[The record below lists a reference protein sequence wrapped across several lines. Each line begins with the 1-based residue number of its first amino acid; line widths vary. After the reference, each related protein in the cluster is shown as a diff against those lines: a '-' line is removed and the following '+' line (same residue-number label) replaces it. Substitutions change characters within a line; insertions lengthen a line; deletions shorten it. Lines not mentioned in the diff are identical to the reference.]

1 MGARESLDSE
11 LPDLATAKK
20 LAAKRYTSAE
30 EGFWPGAL
38 AHLLDEH
45 AEEDPLV
52 DLVVFD
58 EAHYMR
64 NPESSVH
71 RLGEML
77 QKVSQQRVLLS
88 ATPINLHNDD
98 LFHLLQLC
106 DPEHFQYPSSFQELL
121 LANQPLVSARDA
133 ALNPSSSAEE
143 ILTYVK
149 GAAETD
155 LLRNSRQLATL
166 LEAPP
171 TDKDLAPTGVSS

>member
-1 MGARESLDSE
+1 MARNTRPRWGHRKPGLRAIRHSSHQRAGVQAIR
-11 LPDLATAKK
+11 LPRKK
-20 LAAKRYTSAE
+20 ASGRVR
-30 EGFWPGAL
+30 L
-38 AHLLDEH
+38 AHLLDEQ
-45 AEEDPLV
+45 AEEEPLV

-133 ALNPSSSAEE
+133 ALNPSSNAEE

-149 GAAETD
+149 CAADTD
-155 LLRNSRQLATL
+155 LLRNSRQLAAL
-166 LEAPP
+166 LGA
-171 TDKDLAPTGVSS
+171 TNG